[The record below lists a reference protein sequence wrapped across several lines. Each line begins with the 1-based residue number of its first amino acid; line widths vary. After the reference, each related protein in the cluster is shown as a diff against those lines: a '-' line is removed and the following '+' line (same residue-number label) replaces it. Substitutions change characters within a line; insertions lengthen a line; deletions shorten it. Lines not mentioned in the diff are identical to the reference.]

1 MPTTVWSNVAVAVQ
15 SALAGAVAIT
25 AISKANP
32 GVVSTGTTPTAGDYV
47 LIAAQGMHQVDGRVF
62 RVGTVV
68 PATSFQL
75 EGEDTTGYDTFT
87 TPGTYQVITFGTT
100 VSTVTGLTA
109 SGGEYEFDDTTTI
122 HVAQRSQIPTV
133 ASALTYSMES
143 IWDPADTA
151 QIALKAASEAKTT
164 RAVRFTFANGKKCLF
179 NGYVGFTGVPTGTAQ
194 TKVICPLVFTVD
206 RRVTNYAT

>member
-1 MPTTVWSNVAVAVQ
+1 MATTVWSSVAVAVQ
-15 SALAGAVAIT
+15 SAIAAGVTIT

-32 GVVSTGTTPTAGDYV
+32 GVASTATTPTTGDFV
-47 LIAAQGMHQVDGRVF
+47 LITAQGMHQVDGRVF

-75 EGEDTTGYDTFT
+75 EGEDTTNYDTFT
-87 TPGTYQVITFGTT
+87 SGQYQIITFGTSVT
-100 VSTVTGLTA
+100 TVTGLTA
-109 SGGEYEFDDTTTI
+109 SGGEFEFADDTTI

-143 IWDPADTA
+143 LWDPADAA
-151 QIALKAASEAKTT
+151 QTALKAASLAKTT
-164 RAVRFTFANGKKCLF
+164 RAVRLSFSNGKKCVF

-194 TKVICPLVFTVD
+194 DKVICPLVFTVA
-206 RRVTNYAT
+206 RAVTNYST